1 MHAKVDI
8 ISQRPIDVGA
18 QNSGRKATIRRAM
31 MAGIVGH
38 FVEWYDYG
46 VYAYVATFLA
56 AAFFDQSNPTAALLS
71 VFATFAIAFFAR
83 PIGGLLFGHLGD
95 RFGRQRVLASVII
108 LMSLSTVAIGILP
121 TYSQVGVLAPVLLLA
136 ARIVQGLSAGG
147 EIASASS
154 FINEYSPNNR
164 RGFYSSLLP
173 AASAFG
179 LLVGAVL
186 LAVMNANL
194 SNEQMLAWGWRVPFL
209 TALPL
214 GIAGLYVRLK
224 VEDTP
229 MFRALLQE
237 TTAEKNP
244 LKESITK
251 QFKWI
256 AVAFGAT
263 LTYGVGFYTV
273 LSYLPSYL
281 RTVSKLDG
289 TSVFLITSLTLIAH
303 IVALPF
309 WGSLS
314 DRIGRRPVILA
325 ASIAVACFTY
335 PVFQM
340 IANGESIMTRATG
353 SAFLAVLIAA
363 GAAPLFSYMAEMFP
377 TRTRASSISIGYNAS
392 VMMFGGTA
400 PFIATYLISLTG
412 DPVSPSFYLVA
423 AATGAAITLLLSPA
437 DKDRHRTELRQ
448 I

>member
-1 MHAKVDI
+1 M
-8 ISQRPIDVGA
+8 
-18 QNSGRKATIRRAM
+18 KAERDTTIHRAM
-31 MAGIVGH
+31 VAGIIGH

-56 AAFFDQSNPTAALLS
+56 AAFFEQSNPTAALMA

-83 PIGGLLFGHLGD
+83 PVGGLLFGHLGD
-95 RFGRQRVLASVII
+95 RFGRQRALASVII
-108 LMSLSTVAIGILP
+108 FMSLSTVAIGILP
-121 TYSQVGVLAPVLLLA
+121 TYSQVGVLAPLLLLA

-154 FINEYSPNNR
+154 FISEYSPSNR

-179 LLVGAVL
+179 LLVGAGL
-186 LAVMNANL
+186 MAIL
-194 SNEQMLAWGWRVPFL
+194 SADLSTAQMSAWGWRIPFL
-209 TALPL
+209 AALPF
-214 GIAGLYVRLK
+214 GIVGLYVRLK
-224 VEDTP
+224 VQDTP
-229 MFRALLQE
+229 MFRALIQE
-237 TTAEKNP
+237 SEAEHNP

-256 AVAFGAT
+256 SVAFGAT

-273 LSYLPSYL
+273 LSYLPSYF

-289 TSVFLITSLTLIAH
+289 TSVFLITSITLIAH
-303 IVALPF
+303 IIALPV

-314 DRIGRRPVILA
+314 DRVGRRPVILS

-340 IANGESIMTRATG
+340 IANGESIAVRAMG

-377 TRTRASSISIGYNAS
+377 TKVRSSSISIGYNAS
-392 VMMFGGTA
+392 VMIFGGTA
-400 PFIATYLISLTG
+400 PFIATYLISLTAN
-412 DPVSPSFYLVA
+412 PVSPSFYLIA
-423 AATGAAITLLLSPA
+423 AAAGAVVTLLLSPA
-437 DKDRHRTELRQ
+437 ENYSHQTDLRQ